1 MGSITFYMLLCEYSH
16 RRCDI
21 RTKEILSH
29 RRCEIS
35 RLFFG
40 QKLASYLSKIL
51 YIDVRESTAK
61 NCVYYIYKT
70 YTKNW
75 GRSALT
81 LK

>member
-1 MGSITFYMLLCEYSH
+1 MESITFYIPLREYSH

-51 YIDVRESTAK
+51 YIDVRGILLKKLS
-61 NCVYYIYKT
+61 YLIYID
-70 YTKNW
+70 
-75 GRSALT
+75 
-81 LK
+81 